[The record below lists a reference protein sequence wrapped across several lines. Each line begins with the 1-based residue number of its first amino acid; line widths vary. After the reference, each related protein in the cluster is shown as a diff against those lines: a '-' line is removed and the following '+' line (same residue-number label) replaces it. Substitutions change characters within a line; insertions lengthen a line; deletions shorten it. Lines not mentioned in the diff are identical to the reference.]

1 MAIDFDGQNRTLTE
15 TDVQAIASA
24 TAAAV
29 VNNPGLIEPIANIVD
44 GALDEKLKPV
54 NARLETLEQGIGTM
68 QRGLRAAGD
77 GLRIAGGVQG
87 V

>member
-1 MAIDFDGQNRTLTE
+1 MAMEFDGQNRTLTD

-29 VNNPGLIEPIANIVD
+29 VNNPGLIELVTNIVD

-54 NARLETLEQGIGTM
+54 NARLETLDQGIGTM
-68 QRGLRAAGD
+68 QRGLRSAGD

>member
-29 VNNPGLIEPIANIVD
+29 VNNPGLIELVTNIVD

-54 NARLETLEQGIGTM
+54 NARLENLERGICTM
-68 QRGLRAAGD
+68 QRGLRSAGD
-77 GLRIAGGVQG
+77 GLRVAGGVQG